1 MVNDMRKATEM
12 SDWGLIVAILGW
24 LAFNQAILLV
34 GTVLFIAGILHQHD
48 LLG

>member
-1 MVNDMRKATEM
+1 MVNEMRKHTEM
-12 SDWGLIVAILGW
+12 SDWGIIVVILGW
-24 LAFNQAILLV
+24 LAAKEAILLV